1 MTPTITPR
9 RMRIL
14 VLLFLAV
21 VGALLAGAGPASAHA
36 ALTGSDPASGVVVD
50 KAPTQVSLTF
60 SEKVATSGDSVRV
73 LDPKGKRV
81 DTGKATDV
89 SGTTYAVPLHSGLP
103 DGTYTV
109 AWQVVSADS
118 HPVAGAF
125 TFSIG
130 APSQTTVSVSGD
142 TAGGGVV
149 GWLYG
154 FGRYVS
160 YAGFIVLVG
169 GAAFVLACWQRGSGV
184 RPLQRLVVSGWLALT
199 SATLLL
205 LLLRGSYTSSGK
217 VGDIFDLSL
226 LGQVLQ
232 TKTGA
237 ALVSRLLLLAAA
249 ALFIAVLFG
258 AYDKREDEE
267 KRDLTFGLAIGGFV
281 VSAGLA
287 ASWAMAEHASTGL
300 QPGIAMPVDV
310 VHLLAVAAWLG
321 GLCALLV
328 ALYRAE
334 TPIETAAVRR
344 FSAVAFG
351 SVCALIAT
359 GVYQSWRQLG
369 SWSAFTDTAYGQLL
383 LVKIG
388 LVTLLVGIA
397 WISRRWTGRLADGV
411 VGAPRGAAGEGAET
425 GEGVGE
431 GVTGRVEEGVRGGVE
446 EGAEEG
452 VDESV
457 EEGVGAGEKQHAGA
471 RAGAGASTASGG
483 SSRASA
489 DSASTSAD
497 SASTSGDSASASAG
511 SATTGGATTGGA
523 TTGGAKTVSSATTG
537 GRKTVTST
545 ITGGVNAVSST
556 TATGSETASATA
568 GSGTTA
574 TANSTTTH
582 SSTATTTDST
592 ATHSSTAT
600 TANSTPADS
609 STAAD
614 SSTTSGSTAG
624 GDAKRSGE
632 SEAAEASEV
641 TGASRT
647 PGASKPPA
655 DRKRAAQLARQRA
668 AVDTARQKRQ
678 RDADPDRFGLRR
690 SVLAEAAVAVVLLAV
705 TTVLTQTEPGRTE
718 EDANAAKAAASS
730 SSSASDSSSGAV
742 TLTMPFD
749 TGGTD
754 GKGVVSVDLDPARV
768 GGNEMHV
775 YVTRPNGRAFD
786 IPEVKVAFTLEAK
799 KIGPLPVA
807 PDHVATGHW
816 AASGIQIPMAGDWKV
831 AVTVRT
837 SDIDQVTVSKN
848 AQIG

>member
-1 MTPTITPR
+1 MTQTITPR
-9 RMRIL
+9 RVRSLM
-14 VLLFLAV
+14 LLLLAV
-21 VGALLAGAGPASAHA
+21 VGAVLAAAGPASAHA
-36 ALTGSDPASGVVVD
+36 ALTGSDPAQGVVV
-50 KAPTQVSLTF
+50 KQAPTEVALTF
-60 SEKVATSGDSVRV
+60 SEKVATSDDSLRV
-73 LDPKGKRV
+73 LDPKGTRV
-81 DTGKATDV
+81 DTGKPSNI
-89 SGTTYAVPLHSGLP
+89 SGTTYAVQLRSGLA

-109 AWQVVSADS
+109 SWQVVSADS

-130 APSQTTVSVSGD
+130 APSTTTVSVGD
-142 TAGGGVV
+142 QTVGGGIV

-160 YAGFIVLVG
+160 YGGFIVMAG

-184 RPLQRLVVSGWLALT
+184 RPVQRLVVSGWLALT

-205 LLLRGSYTSSGK
+205 LLLRGSYTTSGK
-217 VGDIFDLSL
+217 VGDVFDLNL

-267 KRDLTFGLAIGGFV
+267 KRDLTFGLAIGGAV

-328 ALYRAE
+328 ALYRSE
-334 TPIETAAVRR
+334 TPVEAAAVRR
-344 FSAVAFG
+344 FSRVAFG
-351 SVCALIAT
+351 SVCALVAT

-369 SWSAFTDTAYGQLL
+369 SWSAFTDTSYGQLL

-388 LVTLLVGIA
+388 LVTLLVGLA
-397 WISRRWTGRLADGV
+397 TISRRWTARLGDPAVTETDQEGTTEV
-411 VGAPRGAAGEGAET
+411 GEEPAAKTGKEPASVSAKGTVATGGNEAAVGAEAAGDSVSYGDPEGRGDSVSA
-425 GEGVGE
+425 GV
-431 GVTGRVEEGVRGGVE
+431 
-446 EGAEEG
+446 
-452 VDESV
+452 
-457 EEGVGAGEKQHAGA
+457 
-471 RAGAGASTASGG
+471 SGG
-483 SSRASA
+483 SPGSEDTGATKGSGRSEGPGESQAGVGSKA
-489 DSASTSAD
+489 V
-497 SASTSGDSASASAG
+497 GDS
-511 SATTGGATTGGA
+511 
-523 TTGGAKTVSSATTG
+523 
-537 GRKTVTST
+537 RR
-545 ITGGVNAVSST
+545 AV
-556 TATGSETASATA
+556 
-568 GSGTTA
+568 
-574 TANSTTTH
+574 
-582 SSTATTTDST
+582 
-592 ATHSSTAT
+592 
-600 TANSTPADS
+600 
-609 STAAD
+609 
-614 SSTTSGSTAG
+614 
-624 GDAKRSGE
+624 
-632 SEAAEASEV
+632 
-641 TGASRT
+641 
-647 PGASKPPA
+647 
-655 DRKRAAQLARQRA
+655 QLARQRA
-668 AVDTARQKRQ
+668 AVDAARQKKR

-690 SVLAEAAVAVVLLAV
+690 SVLAEAGVAVVLLAV
-705 TTVLTQTEPGRTE
+705 TTVLTQTEPGRTAE
-718 EDANAAKAAASS
+718 EAKAATASS
-730 SSSASDSSSGAV
+730 SSSASSADSSSGAL

-754 GKGVVSVDLDPARV
+754 GKGVVSVDFDPARV

-786 IPEVKVAFTLEAK
+786 VPEVKVAFTLETK
-799 KIGPLPVA
+799 KIGPLPVN
-807 PDHVATGHW
+807 PDHVTTGHW
-816 AASGIQIPMAGDWKV
+816 AAEGVQIPMAGDWKV